1 MKNIIKIPIKSK
13 YKRQIAIIE
22 ELSYH
27 TSKLYNI
34 ANYNNRN
41 DKFHNYYDMYK
52 LYKNNYHTLFL
63 HSQTSQQCLKVL
75 EQNWKSYFSSI
86 KDYKKNPS
94 KYKGEPRPPKFKNNK
109 NKKNEII
116 FTKAGIRIKNN
127 LILLSLSKTMKDKF
141 KVQSLN
147 FRINISKMPF
157 NSSNIQQIHIQWNNS
172 NKLWELIVIFNKEEQ
187 IGYYGNNIMS
197 IDLGLDNLATCTFK
211 DNSNCYIINGKTIK
225 SKNSYYNK
233 EIAKLTSIKMKQDD
247 NPKYFKRSK
256 GIIKLQEKRNNYI
269 NNYIHKASRKII
281 NLAINNYCNTI
292 VIGDFS
298 GVKQNNTAKSFVQI
312 PQQRM
317 VDMIKYK
324 AKLLGIEVAMQNE
337 SYTSGCSA
345 IDEEEVSKKYY
356 NKSRRIERGLFVSNQ
371 GIKINADQNGSINI
385 LRKYIKCS
393 PKYLSDMRDN
403 GYVDN
408 PIRINIL

>member
-116 FTKAGIRIKNN
+116 FTKAGIRVKNN

-211 DNSNCYIINGKTIK
+211 DNSNCYIKTR
-225 SKNSYYNK
+225 
-233 EIAKLTSIKMKQDD
+233 L
-247 NPKYFKRSK
+247 
-256 GIIKLQEKRNNYI
+256 
-269 NNYIHKASRKII
+269 
-281 NLAINNYCNTI
+281 
-292 VIGDFS
+292 
-298 GVKQNNTAKSFVQI
+298 SFI
-312 PQQRM
+312 
-317 VDMIKYK
+317 
-324 AKLLGIEVAMQNE
+324 
-337 SYTSGCSA
+337 
-345 IDEEEVSKKYY
+345 
-356 NKSRRIERGLFVSNQ
+356 
-371 GIKINADQNGSINI
+371 
-385 LRKYIKCS
+385 
-393 PKYLSDMRDN
+393 
-403 GYVDN
+403 
-408 PIRINIL
+408 